1 MAEIYG
7 SFGRVI
13 TGNTLGGS
21 IGSLARQILSDKISR
36 IFNAYRDEVQY
47 EGSLL
52 DAASAIAK
60 LTELLGMVD
69 PNSDAAKDINEYVDA
84 IRQEDRSR
92 RAKKAINTLDLAGAE
107 NKDYVTLIKTL
118 KEIAADPTITE
129 SEKEAYKAAIANQTR
144 SYINNIMK
152 QFNEGGSIT
161 VGGKVVDFGITANHS
176 ELTNIISGLMT
187 DNPEMRT
194 EIGKAFDQA
203 RAMVMIKAADFE
215 FANNKDISNK
225 GRADAYAKLQ
235 KATQDAYDML
245 SKSEFDLANSGMAL
259 DLLQSV
265 TKYSEYIKDYKEAA
279 ASEYAAKYVKDG
291 MAKATSYFDAVDKFA
306 SNLLGAAT
314 DATTGG
320 AKLSDLVANGD
331 IDAIYDYLDVI
342 AGNNGGSTSFTLG
355 GKTYSISRDAFFQE
369 VKATGKIY
377 SSLDDFSSGNKNVHV
392 DDQKVFDGLAN
403 RYNLLVQG
411 KEIFSIE
418 DRYDAARETLK
429 TAVRK
434 SNGDIFAI
442 RDAYVKFGQSLSGM
456 ASQYGPDSI
465 VYDNLMLESQM
476 YISGDVPEDN
486 KLFTYGVVS
495 GNFDMGTK
503 EFEAYA
509 AAPFIAHDM
518 ASNTSR
524 YDLET
529 FVSFS
534 GERVTMA
541 TNFAGEAI
549 TTEFPGIS
557 FSRPAWSVDGIKTKG
572 TTGSA
577 EVHQIIGVQDATGR
591 ETGWLAWVNGKFVGG
606 TRTGTGTNTSYTF
619 YNSKAITTALAALG
633 INSPEDIRMTF
644 GAGGMVIRGLGINT
658 RLGSPE
664 IANLNG
670 TQLRDGGWETFAGAR
685 GSGAGI
691 VPTEEEYAAD
701 IAAKVKAGE
710 IKMLPPAPS
719 YAQQSTADRVM
730 VKDSSGNW
738 VRASAILDESMVQK
752 LVDNLNTITPPGSN
766 GPLGA
771 NGGTSGTGMGVGG
784 GRGGSGMTIGRGLPE
799 YLAGRG
805 YDAAAKAE
813 AEYMA
818 RRNTGTSVTKKP
830 DLTAGVGSKAN
841 IDLGYGESVGAVKP
855 PSTGITTPQPPLTG
869 GTNPAL
875 TKPLL
880 SSSPTKLTSQALVD
894 FRAGERASLTSTT
907 KTASTAVGGFFRNSP
922 FRIAL

>member
-21 IGSLARQILSDKISR
+21 IGSLARQILADKISR
-36 IFNAYRDEVQY
+36 VFNAYRDEVQY

-52 DAASAIAK
+52 DAASAISR
-60 LTELLGMVD
+60 LTEMLAMVD
-69 PNSDAAKDINEYVDA
+69 PNSDAAKDIKEYVDA

-92 RAKKAINTLDLAGAE
+92 RAKKAVNTLDLAGAE
-107 NKDYVTLIKTL
+107 NKDYPTLIKTL
-118 KEIAADPTITE
+118 KEILADPTITE
-129 SEKEAYKAAIANQTR
+129 TEKEAYKAAIANQTR
-144 SYINNIMK
+144 YYINNIMK

-161 VGGKVVDFGITANHS
+161 VGGKSIDFGLTANHDQ
-176 ELTNIISGLMT
+176 LTSIISGLMT

-194 EIGKAFDQA
+194 EIGKAFDQSK
-203 RAMVMIKAADFE
+203 AMVMLKAADFD

-235 KATQDAYDML
+235 KATQEAYNML

-279 ASEYAAKYVKDG
+279 ASEYAAKYVQDG
-291 MAKATSYFDAVDKFA
+291 ITKATSYFDAVDKFA
-306 SNLLGAAT
+306 SNILGAAT

-331 IDAIYDYLDVI
+331 IDAIYDYLDLI
-342 AGNNGGSTSFTLG
+342 AGNNGGSTNFTLD
-355 GKTYSISRDAFFQE
+355 GKTYSISRDTFFQE
-369 VKATGKIY
+369 VKTTGKIY
-377 SSLDDFSSGNKNVHV
+377 TSLDDFSSGNKNVHA

-476 YISGDVPEDN
+476 YINGDVPEDS
-486 KLFTYGVVS
+486 KLFSYGVVS
-495 GNFDMGTK
+495 GNFDMGTA

-518 ASNTSR
+518 ANNSSR

-529 FVSFS
+529 FVSFD
-534 GERVTMA
+534 GNRITMA
-541 TNFAGEAI
+541 TNFAGDALK
-549 TTEFPGIS
+549 TEFGDT
-557 FSRPAWSVDGIKTKG
+557 FSRPSWSADGIKTKG

-577 EVHQIIGVQDATGR
+577 EVHQIISLQDAKGV
-591 ETGWLAWVNGKFVGG
+591 ETGWIAWVNGKFVGG
-606 TRTGTGTNTSYTF
+606 TRSGTGTNTSYTIRD
-619 YNSKAITTALAALG
+619 SATLTRALAALG
-633 INSPEDIRMTF
+633 IDSPEDMRMTF
-644 GAGGMVIRGLGINT
+644 TPGGMVVRGLGINST
-658 RLGSPE
+658 AGVVQIS
-664 IANLNG
+664 G
-670 TQLRDGGWETFAGAR
+670 VSGMQLRDGGWEAFGDTGRAE
-685 GSGAGI
+685 GSGLSM
-691 VPTEEEYAAD
+691 TDKEYAAD

-730 VKDSSGNW
+730 VKDSAGNW
-738 VRASAILDESMVQK
+738 VRASAILDQSMVQR
-752 LVDNLNTITPPGSN
+752 LLDNLNTIQAPGTE
-766 GPLGA
+766 GPLGG
-771 NGGTSGTGMGVGG
+771 NGGGGVGMGVGG

-799 YLAGRG
+799 YLANRG
-805 YDAAAKAE
+805 YDEKKAE
-813 AEYMA
+813 EEYMA

-830 DLTAGVGSKAN
+830 DLTAGVGARAN
-841 IDLGYGESVGAVKP
+841 IDLGYGETPGITKP
-855 PSTGITTPQPPLTG
+855 PSTGITTPPPLTG
-869 GTNPAL
+869 GTSPGL
-875 TKPLL
+875 TPPLL

-894 FRAGERASLTSTT
+894 FRAGERAPLTTT
-907 KTASTAVGGFFRNSP
+907 SKTASTAVGGFFRNSP
-922 FRIAL
+922 FRISL